1 MTPASVQEAVVKVR
15 SEPQGAIGATQRR
28 LRQAVRA
35 WLTIAKVLYRTVQVY
50 LVKKPVNFGPHF
62 LVNESETR

>member
-1 MTPASVQEAVVKVR
+1 MRLIKVVCDVDGR
-15 SEPQGAIGATQRR
+15 TRERVLRAGVYATR
-28 LRQAVRA
+28 LPFM
-35 WLTIAKVLYRTVQVY
+35 VQVY

>member
-1 MTPASVQEAVVKVR
+1 MQIIETRNKASPPFPDPAQDQLEK
-15 SEPQGAIGATQRR
+15 
-28 LRQAVRA
+28 L
-35 WLTIAKVLYRTVQVY
+35 LQVY

>member
-1 MTPASVQEAVVKVR
+1 MGARR
-15 SEPQGAIGATQRR
+15 SDDRR
-28 LRQAVRA
+28 HEGRERSRHDGYLLACLFACLLVN
-35 WLTIAKVLYRTVQVY
+35 VLQVY